1 MTSRK
6 RHKPA
11 GRGAL
16 EKSAEGAETG
26 SPSRKRRK
34 QGARRTLREAA
45 EKKDWLKHHVSGRLV
60 AVCAAALLAAFAL
73 QAITSISRK
82 SVTTDEVAHLP
93 AGYSYLKTCD
103 FRMNPEHPP
112 LIKVIAALPLLAM
125 DVDGGFDKEEWE
137 ARVEEKQGVK
147 SLNPDD
153 EWDYGWR
160 FLFHWNDAKTVI
172 FWGRVMMVA
181 MSLGAGLLVFFWAR
195 ELYGNAAGLFALFL
209 FCFSPNIL
217 AHARLVN
224 TDMGL
229 AFFCLLALYC
239 FDRALRKT
247 TPVRVALA
255 GLTLGLALLVKY
267 SALPILP
274 VLFALTIIRI
284 AQKTPVRAGLTGESE
299 IEERGRRILPYV
311 ALWVGV
317 LLITWMVIWAGYGF
331 KFRAIDTDD
340 RDVQEIVRTSLPLET
355 KSPLNEPSFW
365 RHTHGPYKFAMEHKL
380 LPQAFLYGF
389 QYITHSTSG
398 RRAFLDGEH
407 SVLGWRHYFIMTLL
421 YKTPVPTLAFL
432 GVTLLLTFW
441 LSRGRWYYEMP
452 LIILFIVFY
461 AIALSS
467 NINIGHRHI
476 LPILPVI
483 FIFVSKLVNH
493 IQRPL
498 RSLTVPLAAIFGL
511 LAGWYLVGTV
521 LIWPDYLAYFNE
533 PSGGPDNGYKHLTDS
548 NIDWGQDLVQL
559 KEFMDE
565 HNIERVHLAYFGMAD
580 PHYYGIEY
588 DWIFGLFYRIAPRY
602 PDDGGVSREYV
613 WIMTWSRDPDIV
625 EMGKRN
631 EKPAKIEKGD
641 WVVIGVSHYMDTI
654 LPSGRAI
661 LSSGDVKSGLQLF
674 VVLRDKRLVGKLNVD
689 GRNYYGHIGH
699 SMLVF
704 HMKEDLDMFETLKDF
719 YDKLALRGAFD

>member
-6 RHKPA
+6 RHKPG
-11 GRGAL
+11 GRGAPD
-16 EKSAEGAETG
+16 KSAEGAETG
-26 SPSRKRRK
+26 SSSRKRRK
-34 QGARRTLREAA
+34 QSARKALREAA
-45 EKKDWLKHHVSGRLV
+45 GKKEWLKRHVRGRLV
-60 AVCAAALLAAFAL
+60 AVCAAVLLAAFAL
-73 QAITSISRK
+73 QAVTSMARK
-82 SVTTDEVAHLP
+82 SVTTDEVVHLP

-125 DVDGGFDKEEWE
+125 DVDGGLDKKEWE

-147 SLNPDD
+147 LFNTDD
-153 EWDYGWR
+153 EWDYGWW

-274 VLFALTIIRI
+274 VFFILTIVRI
-284 AQKTPVRAGLTGESE
+284 VQKTPVRAGLTGESE
-299 IEERGRRILPYV
+299 IAERGRRIFPYV

-317 LLITWMVIWAGYGF
+317 LLVTWAVIWAGYGF
-331 KFRAIDTDD
+331 KFRAIDTDN
-340 RDVQEIVRTSLPLET
+340 RDVQEVFRTSLPLEMD
-355 KSPLNEPSFW
+355 SVNNEPSFW
-365 RHTHGPYKFAMEHKL
+365 RHTREPYKFAMEHKL

-389 QYITHSTSG
+389 HYITHSTSG

-421 YKTPVPTLAFL
+421 YKTPVPTLVFL

-452 LIILFIVFY
+452 LIIFFIVFY
-461 AIALSS
+461 AVALSS

-483 FIFVSKLVNH
+483 FIFVSKLINY
-493 IQRPL
+493 IQRSL
-498 RSLTVPLAAIFGL
+498 RSLTVLPAVIFGL
-511 LAGWYLVGTV
+511 LAGWYLVGTI
-521 LIWPDYLAYFNE
+521 LIWPDYLTYFNE
-533 PSGGPDNGYKHLTDS
+533 PSGGADKGYEHLTDS

-565 HNIERVHLAYFGMAD
+565 HNIKRVHLAYFGMAD

-588 DWIFGLFYRIAPRY
+588 DWIFGFFYRIAPRHSV
-602 PDDGGVSREYV
+602 DRDAREYV
-613 WIMTWSRDPDIV
+613 WMMTWSRDRDI
-625 EMGKRN
+625 
-631 EKPAKIEKGD
+631 IEKGKRHEKPRKIKKGE
-641 WVVIGVSHYMDTI
+641 WVVISVSHYMDTI
-654 LPSGRAI
+654 LPSGWEI
-661 LSSGDVKSGLQLF
+661 LSPEVTKRGLQLF
-674 VVLRDKRLVGKLNVD
+674 IVLRDKKLVGKLSVD
-689 GRNYYGHIGH
+689 GRNYHSHIGH

-704 HMKEDLDMFETLKDF
+704 HMKEDLDMFEALTDF
-719 YDKLALRGAFD
+719 YDQLALRGAFD

>member
-6 RHKPA
+6 RHKP
-11 GRGAL
+11 
-16 EKSAEGAETG
+16 
-26 SPSRKRRK
+26 
-34 QGARRTLREAA
+34 GARKALREATA
-45 EKKDWLKHHVSGRLV
+45 KKEWLRHHVRGRLV
-60 AVCAAALLAAFAL
+60 TVCVAALLAAFAL
-73 QAITSISRK
+73 QAITSITRK
-82 SVTTDEVAHLP
+82 SVTTDEVVHLP
-93 AGYSYLKTCD
+93 AGYSYLRTCD

-112 LIKVIAALPLLAM
+112 LIKVLGALPLLAM
-125 DVDGGFDKEEWE
+125 DVDGGFDKEQWE
-137 ARVEEKQGVK
+137 ARVEEKRGVK
-147 SLNPDD
+147 MLSPDD
-153 EWDYGWR
+153 EWFYGWW
-160 FLFHWNDAKTVI
+160 FLFHWNDANTVI

-181 MSLGAGLLVFFWAR
+181 MSVGAGLLVFFWAR

-239 FDRALRKT
+239 FDRALRRT
-247 TPVRVALA
+247 TPLRVALA
-255 GLTLGLALLVKY
+255 GFTLGLALLTKY

-274 VLFALTIIRI
+274 VLFVLTVVRI
-284 AQKTPVRAGLTGESE
+284 AQKTPVRAGLTGEIE
-299 IEERGRRILPYV
+299 IAERGRRILPYV
-311 ALWVGV
+311 ALWFGV
-317 LLITWMVIWAGYGF
+317 LLITWAVIWAGYGF

-340 RDVQEIVRTSLPLET
+340 RDVQEVVRTSLPLA
-355 KSPLNEPSFW
+355 PRDEPSFW
-365 RHTHGPYKFAMEHKL
+365 RHTHGPYKLAMEHKL

-398 RRAFLDGEH
+398 RLAFLDGEH
-407 SVLGWRHYFIMTLL
+407 SGLGWRHYFIMTLL
-421 YKTPVPTLAFL
+421 YKTPVPTLVFL
-432 GVTLLLTFW
+432 GVTVLLMFW

-452 LIILFIVFY
+452 LIIFFIVFY
-461 AIALSS
+461 AVALSS

-498 RSLTVPLAAIFGL
+498 RSRTVPLAAIFGL

-533 PSGGPDNGYKHLTDS
+533 PSGGPDKGYEHLTDS
-548 NIDWGQDLVQL
+548 NIDWGQDLVKL
-559 KEFMDE
+559 KEFMDK

-580 PHYYGIEY
+580 PHYYGIKY
-588 DWIFGLFYRIAPRY
+588 DWIFGFFYRRELCH
-602 PDDGGVSREYV
+602 PDDYGVSIDYV
-613 WIMTWSRDPDIV
+613 WRMTWNRDRDII
-625 EMGKRN
+625 ERGKRY

-654 LPSGRAI
+654 LPSGREI
-661 LSSGDVKSGLQLF
+661 LSPGVTKRGLRVF
-674 VVLRDKRLVGKLNVD
+674 TVLRDKRLVGKLNVN

-719 YDKLALRGAFD
+719 YDRLALKGAFD